1 MYSVKEYIM
10 KKYYPFKDK
19 EELLETIEYLK
30 DKLNNATTND
40 DKFYLNM
47 RIKSLE
53 ELLNQDLRN

>member
-1 MYSVKEYIM
+1 M
-10 KKYYPFKDK
+10 KKYYPFKNK
-19 EELLETIEYLK
+19 EEVLEAIERNK
-30 DKLNNATTND
+30 KKLENATTND

>member
-1 MYSVKEYIM
+1 MYSIKEYIM

-30 DKLNNATTND
+30 DKLNKATTNA

-47 RIKSLE
+47 RIRDLE
-53 ELLNQDLRN
+53 EMAKE

>member
-1 MYSVKEYIM
+1 MYSVKENIM

-47 RIKSLE
+47 RIRDLE
-53 ELLNQDLRN
+53 EMAKE

>member
-1 MYSVKEYIM
+1 M
-10 KKYYPFKDK
+10 KKYYPFKNKKEVLEAIKHNKKKLDK
-19 EELLETIEYLK
+19 V
-30 DKLNNATTND
+30 TTEF

>member
-1 MYSVKEYIM
+1 MYSIKEYIM

-30 DKLNNATTND
+30 DKLNKATTNA

-47 RIKSLE
+47 RIRDLE
-53 ELLNQDLRN
+53 EMVKE

>member
-1 MYSVKEYIM
+1 M

-47 RIKSLE
+47 RIRDLE
-53 ELLNQDLRN
+53 EMAKEWVYGNRNI

>member
-1 MYSVKEYIM
+1 M
-10 KKYYPFKDK
+10 KKYYPFKNK
-19 EELLETIEYLK
+19 EEVLEAIKHNK
-30 DKLNNATTND
+30 DKLHNATTEF

>member
-30 DKLNNATTND
+30 DKLNKSTTND

-47 RIKSLE
+47 RIKDLE
-53 ELLNQDLRN
+53 DLIKE

>member
-1 MYSVKEYIM
+1 M

-30 DKLNNATTND
+30 DKLNKATTNA

-47 RIKSLE
+47 RIRDLE
-53 ELLNQDLRN
+53 EMAKE